1 MTDRIDPI
9 SEEPTQ
15 EVPVQPNPALPAPP
29 APPTP
34 ATVRPRGPSL
44 GHVVLGAVLVLI
56 GVGWLLEALDLAD
69 VPWRLLLPS
78 VLILVGLA
86 LTIGARSGRHGGLVG
101 VGVALTVLVLL
112 AGAIEVLF
120 DVPLAGGIGDET
132 RTPTTSV
139 AEHYRWGIGK
149 MTLDL
154 TQAPDLAGE
163 EIAASVVVGE
173 LVVIVPDDVAL
184 LITARAGLGEVRVLG
199 TSADGVDPRLECAG
213 SSRDMECDDAASP
226 GERSLTLDLEV
237 ALGKVEVRR

>member
-15 EVPVQPNPALPAPP
+15 EVPVQPNPTPPAPP

-34 ATVRPRGPSL
+34 AMVRPRGPSL

-173 LVVIVPDDVAL
+173 LVVIVPDDVPL
-184 LITARAGLGEVRVLG
+184 VITARAGLGEVHVLG

-213 SSRDMECDDAASP
+213 SSRDVECDDAASP

>member
-1 MTDRIDPI
+1 PT

-15 EVPVQPNPALPAPP
+15 EVPVQPNAVLPAPP

-34 ATVRPRGPSL
+34 ATVRPHGPSL
-44 GHVVLGAVLVLI
+44 GHIVLGAVLVLI
-56 GVGWLLEALDLAD
+56 GVGWLFEALDLAD

-86 LTIGARSGRHGGLVG
+86 LTLGARSGRHGGLVA

-112 AGAIEVLF
+112 AGAVEMLF
-120 DVPLAGGIGDET
+120 DVPLANGLGDET
-132 RTPTTSV
+132 HIPSTSV
-139 AEHYRWGIGK
+139 AGEYRWGIGK

-154 TQAPDLAGE
+154 TQARDLPGK
-163 EIAASVVVGE
+163 EIAASVVMGE
-173 LVVIVPDDVAL
+173 LVVIVPDDVPL
-184 LITARAGLGEVRVLG
+184 VITARAGLGEVHVLG
-199 TSADGVDPRLECAG
+199 TSADGVDPGLECAG
-213 SSRDMECDDAASP
+213 SSRDMECGDEASP